1 MKPEPPRLL
10 SNWLG
15 SGGLAGM
22 TENQQVMPG
31 LLNRSSD
38 AQVPLGVGSRPMFS
52 MATLNLG
59 LGAPLRSV
67 TGAPFSMAF
76 LSKAYSC
83 APLKPPPPMPGA
95 DDDCGNS
102 S

>member
-1 MKPEPPRLL
+1 M

-15 SGGLAGM
+15 SGGLAGI

-31 LLNRSSD
+31 LWKVLSD
-38 AQVPLGVGSRPMFS
+38 AQVPSGVASVPMFS

-59 LGAPLRSV
+59 LGAPPRRV
-67 TGAPFSMAF
+67 TGAPASMAS
-76 LSKAYSC
+76 LSKAYCC
-83 APLKPPPPMPGA
+83 APLKAPPPMPGV
-95 DDDCGNS
+95 DSGNS